1 MRLEPLY
8 RIRFTYPEGWA
19 VGLDGGWQ
27 QMFFIAEGRC
37 EGGVTGRF
45 RGANFPLKQGA
56 AGPFRPDFRAVIE
69 ADDGAVI
76 MVELHGY
83 GRAGPPERRQVVGSV
98 FHSADREP
106 YRRLNDAV
114 LRVRGRGP
122 RAQRSR
128 PGRTESG
135 YRRGRADLGAHHRLT
150 RRVMVSARSSD
161 WVGRPLRRRS
171 PGNETANV
179 STTQA
184 RSAAE

>member
-83 GRAGPPERRQVVGSV
+83 GHPRPAGAPPGRRVGVPLGRPGALSAAERRG
-98 FHSADREP
+98 
-106 YRRLNDAV
+106 

-128 PGRTESG
+128 PGRTNLVI
-135 YRRGRADLGAHHRLT
+135 D
-150 RRVMVSARSSD
+150 V
-161 WVGRPLRRRS
+161 
-171 PGNETANV
+171 
-179 STTQA
+179 
-184 RSAAE
+184 AELIWEPITD